1 MEKLAAYLSTSMIS
15 QRAFAQQLGIHQSV
29 VSRFLSGAA
38 LPSLDTAFRMEAI
51 TGGAVPASCWVKTR
65 DQKSEDAA

>member
-1 MEKLAAYLSTSMIS
+1 MEKLAAYLSASMTS
-15 QRAFAQQLGIHQSV
+15 QRAFAQELGIHQSV

-38 LPSLDTAFRMEAI
+38 QPSLETAFRIEAI
-51 TGGAVPASCWVKTR
+51 TEGAVPASCWIKCR